1 MRFRNL
7 IFVFTGVAVA
17 VLFGLIW
24 AARQNNKPESE
35 ASVEQRLD
43 GNSLALTWT
52 FDAGGPINS
61 SPLRVG
67 EVVLVAPSGG
77 PLMALNVETGTQRW
91 QYSPPEQVWDRAVA
105 ADDRRVFVGLGG
117 GRLTALEAD
126 TGKVLWQKDLGIDV
140 QYPPLVADG
149 VLYAPTTFV
158 GPGLEGD
165 ASGRAKLFALAADD
179 GRELWSFET
188 GNYILQTPFRDGDT
202 LYVGGSFQAS
212 EDVEEGGHMRLY
224 ALAADTGMVRWTYE
238 STDGFV
244 KRLYAT
250 DTVIAYV
257 AYQDFVT
264 GLDAATGELR
274 WRAEAGNWV
283 PSISGAGDTVYF
295 GSDNTVLEA
304 HNMNDGELLW
314 AHNISEGVFNYVLG
328 APVRVQDDLYFITQ
342 RGDIVALNAEDG
354 TLRWQV
360 STGITSRGGLTVA
373 GGWLFVGG
381 ADGRVSAFTGAP

>member
-1 MRFRNL
+1 KML
-7 IFVFTGVAVA
+7 
-17 VLFGLIW
+17 
-24 AARQNNKPESE
+24 S
-35 ASVEQRLD
+35 
-43 GNSLALTWT
+43 
-52 FDAGGPINS
+52 
-61 SPLRVG
+61 
-67 EVVLVAPSGG
+67 
-77 PLMALNVETGTQRW
+77 
-91 QYSPPEQVWDRAVA
+91 
-105 ADDRRVFVGLGG
+105 
-117 GRLTALEAD
+117 
-126 TGKVLWQKDLGIDV
+126 QKDLAIDV
-140 QYPPLVADG
+140 QYPPLVDDG
-149 VLYAPTTFV
+149 VLYVPTTFV

-212 EDVEEGGHMRLY
+212 EDVEEGGHTRLY

-250 DTVIAYV
+250 NTVVAFV

-274 WRAEAGNWV
+274 WRVEAGNWV
-283 PSISGAGDTVYF
+283 PSLSGVGDVIYF

-304 HNMNDGELLW
+304 HDMNDGRLLW

-342 RGDIVALNAEDG
+342 RGDIVALNAGDG
-354 TLRWQV
+354 TLRWKV

-381 ADGRVSAFTGAP
+381 ADGRVRAFTGTP

>member
-7 IFVFTGVAVA
+7 IFTLIGVAV
-17 VLFGLIW
+17 VMLSGLIW
-24 AARQNNKPESE
+24 TTGHNNKPENDSG
-35 ASVEQRLD
+35 VERRLD
-43 GNSLALTWT
+43 GNSLALVWT

-61 SPLRVG
+61 LPLRAD
-67 EVVLVAPSGG
+67 EVVLTAPSGG
-77 PLMALNVETGTQRW
+77 PIMALAVETGALRW
-91 QYSPPEQVWDRAVA
+91 QYSPPERMWDRAVA
-105 ADDRRVFVGLGG
+105 ADDRRVFVGLAG
-117 GRLTALEAD
+117 GRLIALEAN

-140 QYPPLVADG
+140 QYPPLVDGG
-149 VLYAPTTFV
+149 VLYVPTTFV
-158 GPGLEGD
+158 GPGLAGD
-165 ASGRAKLFALAADD
+165 ASGRARAFALAADD

-188 GNYILQTPFRDGDT
+188 GNYILQTPFRFGNT
-202 LYVGGSFQAS
+202 LYVGGSFQAL

-224 ALAADTGMVRWTYE
+224 ALAADDGMARWTYE

-250 DTVIAYV
+250 DTVVAYV

-274 WRAEAGNWV
+274 WRVEAGNWV
-283 PSISGAGDTVYF
+283 PSLSGAGDTVYF

-304 HNMNDGELLW
+304 HDMNDGRLLW
-314 AHNISEGVFNYVLG
+314 AHNISEGVFNYVMD

-342 RGDIVALNAEDG
+342 RGDIVALNAVDG

-360 STGITSRGGLTVA
+360 STGIKSRGGLTVA
-373 GGWLFVGG
+373 DGWLFVGG
-381 ADGRVSAFTGAP
+381 ADGSVSAFTGTR

>member
-7 IFVFTGVAVA
+7 IFLFVGATVVM
-17 VLFGLIW
+17 LFGLIW
-24 AARQNNKPESE
+24 TTRHNDKLENDVSIE
-35 ASVEQRLD
+35 RRID
-43 GNSLALTWT
+43 GSNLTLAWT

-67 EVVLVAPSGG
+67 DVVLAAPSGG
-77 PLMALNVETGTQRW
+77 SLMALAVETGALRW
-91 QYSPPEQVWDRAVA
+91 QYSPPEGMWDRACA

-117 GRLTALEAD
+117 GRLTALEAGA
-126 TGKVLWQKDLGIDV
+126 GKVLWRKDLGIDV
-140 QYPPLVADG
+140 QYPPLVDDG
-149 VLYAPTTFV
+149 VLYVPTTFV

-165 ASGRAKLFALAADD
+165 ANGQAKLFALAADD

-188 GNYILQTPFRDGDT
+188 GNYILQTPFRYGET
-202 LYVGGSFQAS
+202 LYVGGSFQAP
-212 EDVEEGGHMRLY
+212 EDVEEGGHTRLY
-224 ALAADTGMVRWTYE
+224 ALAADDGEVRWTYE

-250 DTVIAYV
+250 DTVVAFV
-257 AYQDFVT
+257 AYQDFVS

-283 PSISGAGDTVYF
+283 PSLSGAGDTIYF
-295 GSDNTVLEA
+295 GSDNTLLEA
-304 HNMNDGELLW
+304 RDMNEGRLLW
-314 AHNISEGVFNYVLG
+314 THNISEGVFNYALG

-342 RGDIVALNAEDG
+342 RGDIVALNAVDG

-360 STGITSRGGLTVA
+360 STGIKSRGGLTVA
-373 GGWLFVGG
+373 DGWLFIGG
-381 ADGRVSAFTGAP
+381 TDGRVSAFTGTP

>member
-1 MRFRNL
+1 
-7 IFVFTGVAVA
+7 
-17 VLFGLIW
+17 
-24 AARQNNKPESE
+24 
-35 ASVEQRLD
+35 
-43 GNSLALTWT
+43 
-52 FDAGGPINS
+52 
-61 SPLRVG
+61 
-67 EVVLVAPSGG
+67 
-77 PLMALNVETGTQRW
+77 
-91 QYSPPEQVWDRAVA
+91 
-105 ADDRRVFVGLGG
+105 
-117 GRLTALEAD
+117 
-126 TGKVLWQKDLGIDV
+126 
-140 QYPPLVADG
+140 
-149 VLYAPTTFV
+149 
-158 GPGLEGD
+158 
-165 ASGRAKLFALAADD
+165 
-179 GRELWSFET
+179 WSFET

-212 EDVEEGGHMRLY
+212 EDVEEGGHTRLY

-250 DTVIAYV
+250 NTVVAFV

-274 WRAEAGNWV
+274 WRVEAGNWV
-283 PSISGAGDTVYF
+283 PSLSGVGDVIYF

-304 HNMNDGELLW
+304 HDMNDGRLLW

-342 RGDIVALNAEDG
+342 RGDIVALNAGDG
-354 TLRWQV
+354 TLRWKV

-381 ADGRVSAFTGAP
+381 ADGRVRAFTGTP